1 MSYCFRSISTPPN
14 FVPSFLFRNNLLSPN
29 GAGYIVLGAGP
40 SPEYGPSSK
49 GHTEKVNWSSF
60 LKKPSTVNSSSQ
72 QWGYMTL
79 WLFSMLEGCLV
90 WSWPRQPQLL
100 WVHSGAQQSCPI
112 RRHHV
117 HPIVLMLWLLKP
129 FHFLFL
135 KQSGAWQGG
144 IQTSQLWLSPP
155 EILIL
160 ITEDFSDEPREELL
174 RDRDLDGRLGYVQKK
189 NQ

>member
-1 MSYCFRSISTPPN
+1 MVHPARAIQRKSTDHLSSRSHQLSTAPARGGGIW
-14 FVPSFLFRNNLLSPN
+14 PS
-29 GAGYIVLGAGP
+29 GP
-40 SPEYGPSSK
+40 S
-49 GHTEKVNWSSF
+49 
-60 LKKPSTVNSSSQ
+60 L
-72 QWGYMTL
+72 
-79 WLFSMLEGCLV
+79 LEGCLV

-100 WVHSGAQQSCPI
+100 WVHSGAQRSCPI

-160 ITEDFSDEPREELL
+160 LNEDFSDEPWEELL
-174 RDRDLDGRLGYVQKK
+174 RDRDLDGRLGYVQKIAITLPSEPL
-189 NQ
+189 NSLMME